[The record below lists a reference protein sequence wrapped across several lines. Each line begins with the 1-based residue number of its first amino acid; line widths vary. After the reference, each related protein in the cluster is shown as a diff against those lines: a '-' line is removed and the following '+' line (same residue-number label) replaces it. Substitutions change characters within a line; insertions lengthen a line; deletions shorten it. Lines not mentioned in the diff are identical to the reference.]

1 MLRFAIFFFAEK
13 KAPKAIDL
21 RGLKYYVFT
30 SII

>member
-1 MLRFAIFFFAEK
+1 MLRFAIYFAEK

>member
-1 MLRFAIFFFAEK
+1 MLKFAIFFAEK
-13 KAPKAIDL
+13 KASKGIDL